1 MEGKEL
7 ARMLF
12 TKSKV
17 FINYDFIPT
26 TVFTPEEFGSC
37 GLTEEKAIEK
47 YGKDDVE
54 VYKKSVNVLEY
65 QMGFQFGKHDQA
77 FFKMICIKSLDERVF
92 GFHYVGPNAG
102 EILVGMSIAMR
113 LKATK
118 EDLDNAVGIHPT
130 LSEVITQLE
139 KGVTKDTGC

>member
-7 ARMLF
+7 ARILF
-12 TKSKV
+12 GKSKV
-17 FINYDFIPT
+17 VINYDFIPT
-26 TVFTPEEFGSC
+26 SIFTPEEYGSC
-37 GLTEEKAIEK
+37 GLSEEKAIEK

-65 QMGFQFGKHDQA
+65 QMGFQFSKHDQA
-77 FFKMICIKSLDERVF
+77 FFKMLCIKSLEERVC
-92 GFHYVGPNAG
+92 GFHYIGPSAA

-113 LKATK
+113 FKATK
-118 EDLDNAVGIHPT
+118 EDLDNAVGIHPS

-139 KGVTKDTGC
+139 KGVVRDTGC